1 VLNKIDRLDQAA
13 RDQLFSQAA
22 RDRRAVPISAVT
34 GERCDALLEAIDRRL
49 AASRQILDVRLRH
62 RDSSVIAWL
71 YDHGEVL
78 GRRDDAEFSYL
89 RVSLDPTDVSR
100 LQRLR
105 ADAERAGR

>member
-1 VLNKIDRLDQAA
+1 MTDVAPEGDLLTQIER
-13 RDQLFSQAA
+13 
-22 RDRRAVPISAVT
+22 
-34 GERCDALLEAIDRRL
+34 GE
-49 AASRQILDVRLRH
+49 ASRQILDVRLRH

-105 ADAERAGR
+105 ADMERAGG